1 MNLAGP
7 YWASTTTILVEV
19 TAGSVVTKQAVA
31 TKSMVRQ
38 DLSVDVEYR
47 CVYWLRPSR

>member
-7 YWASTTTILVEV
+7 YWASTTTIL
-19 TAGSVVTKQAVA
+19 VTKQAVA

-38 DLSVDVEYR
+38 DLSVDVEYIPL
-47 CVYWLRPSR
+47 WLLAATIPLT